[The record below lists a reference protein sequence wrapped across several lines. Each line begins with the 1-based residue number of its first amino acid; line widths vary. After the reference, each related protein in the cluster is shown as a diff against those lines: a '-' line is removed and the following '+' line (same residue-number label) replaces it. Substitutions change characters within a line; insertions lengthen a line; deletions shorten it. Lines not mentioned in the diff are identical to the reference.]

1 MTSDRSGP
9 DDAAVATSR
18 EETGPTGPAAPAN
31 AGSTASGGS
40 GRVFGP
46 VAVRARAASATTASG
61 PASAR
66 TAGGAAISVGIVG
79 ATGYAGGELI
89 RLLLGHPDVKLVGL
103 YGRNRDNV
111 PIAESH
117 PHLRASGLVIDQAI
131 PEADA
136 IFTAMPHGASAG
148 MAAAILARGSVLLD
162 VGPDF
167 RLHDP
172 ADYPRWYKFDHPAP
186 ELLARAVYGLPELHR
201 AEIRAAAE
209 ADVTVI
215 GLPGCYPTATILTL
229 APLAR
234 AGLIGDL
241 AVDAKSGVSGAGRE
255 PKPDLLFSEVNE
267 SVKAY
272 GLFTHRHTAEME
284 QELQALGE
292 KGPLASRAANPG
304 VATVD
309 FLPHL
314 IPMTRGILASCHVRP
329 SRPVSQAELDALY
342 DEAYR
347 DEPFVQ
353 VVPEP
358 PSTKHV
364 LASNVCRICVKVD
377 PRSGRVLAIGAI
389 DNLVKGAAGQAVQAL
404 NVAFGLPETTGL
416 EQYPLAP

>member
-1 MTSDRSGP
+1 MAARPTPKYAAASPSLGPIAHRSRSGG
-9 DDAAVATSR
+9 TI
-18 EETGPTGPAAPAN
+18 T
-31 AGSTASGGS
+31 
-40 GRVFGP
+40 
-46 VAVRARAASATTASG
+46 
-61 PASAR
+61 
-66 TAGGAAISVGIVG
+66 VGIVG
-79 ATGYAGGELI
+79 ATGYAGGELV
-89 RLLLGHPDVKLVGL
+89 RLLLGHPNVKIAGL
-103 YGRNRDNV
+103 HGRNRDRQ
-111 PIAESH
+111 PIAASH
-117 PHLRASGLVIDQAI
+117 PHLGATGLVIDQAI

-136 IFTAMPHGASAG
+136 IFTALPHGVAAG
-148 MAAAILARGSVLLD
+148 MAAEIVARGSALLD

-167 RLHDP
+167 RLHNP
-172 ADYPRWYKFDHPAP
+172 ADYPSWYKFDHPAP
-186 ELLARAVYGLPELHR
+186 DLLARAVYGLPELHR
-201 AEIRAAAE
+201 KEMRAAAE
-209 ADVTVI
+209 STPTII

-272 GLFTHRHTAEME
+272 GMFNHRHTAEME
-284 QELQALGE
+284 QELQQQGE
-292 KGPLASRAANPG
+292 RGTFGSRDANPG

-329 SRPVSQAELDALY
+329 TRPVTQAELDAIY

-353 VVPEP
+353 VVTDA
-358 PSTKHV
+358 PSTRHV
-364 LASNVCRICVKVD
+364 YGSNLCRIWVRVD
-377 PRSGRVLAIGAI
+377 PRSGKILALGVI

-404 NVAFGLPETTGL
+404 NVLFGLPETTGL
-416 EQYPLAP
+416 EQHPLNP

>member
-1 MTSDRSGP
+1 MPTSPSPAKRQTH
-9 DDAAVATSR
+9 AAAQL
-18 EETGPTGPAAPAN
+18 GPAAYR
-31 AGSTASGGS
+31 AGRSGD
-40 GRVFGP
+40 
-46 VAVRARAASATTASG
+46 TIT
-61 PASAR
+61 
-66 TAGGAAISVGIVG
+66 VGIVG

-89 RLLLGHPDVKLVGL
+89 RLLLKHPNVKLAGL
-103 YGRNRDNV
+103 HGRNRENQ
-111 PIAESH
+111 PIATSH
-117 PHLRASGLVIDQAI
+117 PHLSESGLVVDQAI

-136 IFTAMPHGASAG
+136 IFTALPHGVAAG
-148 MAAAILARGSVLLD
+148 MAAEIAARGSALLD

-186 ELLARAVYGLPELHR
+186 ELLAGAVYGLPELHR
-201 AEIRAAAE
+201 DEIRAAADRRP
-209 ADVTVI
+209 AII

-241 AVDAKSGVSGAGRE
+241 VVDAKSGVSGAGRE
-255 PKPDLLFSEVNE
+255 PKIDLLYAEVNE

-272 GLFTHRHTAEME
+272 GMFNHRHTAEME
-284 QELQALGE
+284 QELQQQGE
-292 KGPLASRAANPG
+292 RGTFGGRDANPG

-314 IPMTRGILASCHVRP
+314 IPMTRGIMASCHVRP
-329 SRPVSQAELDALY
+329 TRPVTQAELDAIY

-353 VVPEP
+353 VVAEAPA
-358 PSTKHV
+358 TKHV
-364 LASNVCRICVKVD
+364 FGSNLCRIWVRVD
-377 PRSGRVLAIGAI
+377 PRSGRILALGVI

-404 NVAFGLPETTGL
+404 NVLFGLPETTGL
-416 EQYPLAP
+416 EQYPIAP